1 MSFSL
6 LTKGCSV
13 CSPQISQKRKTISAI
28 AALNWI
34 LGWDQEQA
42 VFVGLQ
48 LRQAPLRLR
57 SVCTFDQTDT
67 ATPEMELENAITCFS
82 IFSYTPHSLYMDT
95 EHISVLFF
103 SEKYCVCLFYF
114 VRLERL
120 FSHLIYGSFLKKS
133 HKKISISY

>member
-13 CSPQISQKRKTISAI
+13 CSPQISQKRKTIPAI
-28 AALNWI
+28 AAFLS
-34 LGWDQEQA
+34 EQA